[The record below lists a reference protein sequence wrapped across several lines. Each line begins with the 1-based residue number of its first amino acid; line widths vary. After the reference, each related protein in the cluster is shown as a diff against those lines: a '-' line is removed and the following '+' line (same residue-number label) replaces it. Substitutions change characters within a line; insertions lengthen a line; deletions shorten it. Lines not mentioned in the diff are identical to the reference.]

1 MNLSLKLDVLI
12 FDIVSKG
19 YSESWFLLLI
29 NEIFFREVNLLNK
42 TFFALLNFLFSTG
55 VKMSIYLQT
64 KSALP
69 EEDKV
74 LKPNIVQIR
83 NFRKLVSMQ
92 NEEIDIKQ
100 QCENFDL
107 TTVL

>member
-1 MNLSLKLDVLI
+1 MNLSLKLDVLF
-12 FDIVSKG
+12 FDIVLKG

-29 NEIFFREVNLLNK
+29 MKFSCVNLLNN
-42 TFFALLNFLFSTG
+42 FFCTVDFSFLNFLI
-55 VKMSIYLQT
+55 KMSIYLQT

-83 NFRKLVSMQ
+83 NLRKLVSMQ